1 MGGDSDDEDDTSRL
15 RSELE
20 SARSSKELVAALSDA
35 RRVGALQLPEFGRAR
50 DRLLQLEL
58 GDRKTQTEQIIKEAV
73 KADDYWK
80 MQAAMAMAVSTGQSA
95 EVEQLKELMCEH
107 GKRQE
112 AVRAMKVAF
121 KMRDTAQLRT
131 AIEKALMIR
140 CTEAT
145 VKQGRDDLRKLETW
159 TNTKQQ
165 LRDVMTSPNKVAL
178 KDACEAAERAEF
190 DAADS
195 TAAELQRTVR
205 LEWQT
210 LVLEDLETSSQ
221 AKDLDGIG
229 AGMLEARNAGIDEAD
244 LAKFKKRCLVLAQQG
259 DHRQKLRGAVAV
271 GDKAGLLAAVK
282 NASDAGL
289 SQMDLA
295 EANEAL
301 RTIAAHEAEAVRL
314 AREREQ
320 RDAEMAHRAN
330 ISRQLVTALEADDL
344 PALQRAT
351 AVAEEVGISGSEI
364 ALAKERIRHT
374 LSSQGAAGTL
384 QAAVMSGE
392 VYKLRAAIASARGS
406 GVSEVEISRA
416 RDALRL
422 MEKQAQARRDLE
434 AACAT
439 HDAERLQEALS
450 TAKEVQLPRSEIAAA
465 QTELNS
471 ILHSD
476 IGGQLRHA
484 MEVGDLE
491 ALRSAATTAG
501 HAGVSRHEVDAAWK
515 RINDLEA
522 SSWQS
527 RELQSALGSRDPAR
541 LQAAIKLAEDAV
553 SQAEIDK
560 AREKL
565 KLWSAQRSAKT
576 DLQFARAGMNVIN
589 LRAALEA
596 ACAVGLDESDEV
608 VAARADLQ
616 SLEGGAGASDDKRRV
631 SFKSSSI

>member
-1 MGGDSDDEDDTSRL
+1 
-15 RSELE
+15 
-20 SARSSKELVAALSDA
+20 
-35 RRVGALQLPEFGRAR
+35 
-50 DRLLQLEL
+50 
-58 GDRKTQTEQIIKEAV
+58 
-73 KADDYWK
+73 
-80 MQAAMAMAVSTGQSA
+80 
-95 EVEQLKELMCEH
+95 
-107 GKRQE
+107 
-112 AVRAMKVAF
+112 
-121 KMRDTAQLRT
+121 
-131 AIEKALMIR
+131 
-140 CTEAT
+140 
-145 VKQGRDDLRKLETW
+145 
-159 TNTKQQ
+159 
-165 LRDVMTSPNKVAL
+165 
-178 KDACEAAERAEF
+178 
-190 DAADS
+190 
-195 TAAELQRTVR
+195 
-205 LEWQT
+205 
-210 LVLEDLETSSQ
+210 
-221 AKDLDGIG
+221 
-229 AGMLEARNAGIDEAD
+229 
-244 LAKFKKRCLVLAQQG
+244 
-259 DHRQKLRGAVAV
+259 
-271 GDKAGLLAAVK
+271 
-282 NASDAGL
+282 
-289 SQMDLA
+289 
-295 EANEAL
+295 
-301 RTIAAHEAEAVRL
+301 
-314 AREREQ
+314 
-320 RDAEMAHRAN
+320 
-330 ISRQLVTALEADDL
+330 
-344 PALQRAT
+344 
-351 AVAEEVGISGSEI
+351 
-364 ALAKERIRHT
+364 
-374 LSSQGAAGTL
+374 
-384 QAAVMSGE
+384 
-392 VYKLRAAIASARGS
+392 LRAAIASARGS